1 MINYF
6 FQKNKIVILFFSLYL
21 IIGIFFFKD
30 YGISADE
37 DINRLN
43 GLVSLKYILQKIGF
57 ENYFNEKFHNIPDLL
72 SYDDNI
78 YGVVFDLPLALL
90 EFIFNFDDLRE
101 VYLFRHLIT
110 FLIFFI
116 SVIFFYKLLLFR
128 YKNYFTSLLG
138 ALILITSPR
147 IFSDSFY
154 NSKDITFL
162 SLIIIAT
169 YFNIKSFKYGLRF
182 LILGSLFTA
191 LAAGLRINGIYIIF
205 INFLFFFL
213 NYKKKNNFI
222 KYFIFNFLFFFVFLY
237 IFSPFLWNEPFKNL
251 YLSLAGFSKF
261 DWNGYEL
268 YLGEHIKAKYVPW
281 HYFFVWLFVTT
292 PIIYLFFIFIGIF
305 KVTKILIKNFISI
318 NVNRRFLLWK
328 DENQMI
334 EIYCFLIFFIP
345 IFMILIF
352 NSTLYNGWRHLYFV
366 YPSLVFMAI
375 NGLIFIKSLFRNNI
389 YRAAL
394 ILIIFQCFYLIFYIF
409 RNHPVQS
416 VYFNDLSKS
425 FVINNFYYDYWG
437 LSNKIVINKLIEQ
450 EYIGVPLKIS
460 NASLVDL
467 NKVKIFLDKKDRN
480 KIQLI
485 GNQNKETADYI
496 YTNFYYITQSKTD
509 KKWTIPEGFKSIIRF
524 ELDGLLISE
533 VYKKNEYN

>member
-1 MINYF
+1 
-6 FQKNKIVILFFSLYL
+6 
-21 IIGIFFFKD
+21 
-30 YGISADE
+30 
-37 DINRLN
+37 
-43 GLVSLKYILQKIGF
+43 LQKIGF

-101 VYLFRHLIT
+101 VYLLRHLIT

-128 YKNYFTSLLG
+128 YKNYFISLLG

-268 YLGEHIKAKYVPW
+268 YLGEYIKAKYVPW
-281 HYFFVWLFVTT
+281 HYFFVWLFITT

-305 KVTKILIKNFISI
+305 KVTKVLIKNFISI

-416 VYFNDLSKS
+416 VYFNHLSKS

-450 EYIGVPLKIS
+450 EYIGIPLKIS

-480 KIQLI
+480 KIQLM
-485 GNQNKETADYI
+485 GNQNKENADYI

-509 KKWTIPEGFKSIIRF
+509 KKWTSPEGFKSIIRF